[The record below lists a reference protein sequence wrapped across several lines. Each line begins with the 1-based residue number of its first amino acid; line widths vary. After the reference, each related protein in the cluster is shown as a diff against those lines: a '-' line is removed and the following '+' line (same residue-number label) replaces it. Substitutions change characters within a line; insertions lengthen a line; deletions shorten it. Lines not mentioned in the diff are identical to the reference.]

1 MEAFRMRSSK
11 FRHVFGKPFRK
22 EMCFENIRI
31 TKNAHDGCFCAVNT
45 KNIAVV
51 TENAG
56 GGAFVVLPVN
66 QGGRVDMN
74 IPKVSGH
81 SGAILDIKWN
91 PFDNQVIASG
101 SDDSTVKIWQ
111 IPNEG
116 LFSNLSDWQ
125 VDLHGHQRR
134 VAYIE
139 WHPTAS
145 NILLSAGYDFKCF
158 IWNVEQ
164 AEPVNVIGCHTDTIF
179 SIAWSRE
186 GSMFATTSK
195 DKKLRVID
203 PRSTNVIAETTGHVG
218 NKASKV
224 AFLEDSMRLLTTGF
238 SRQCDRQ
245 LAVWDIRNMTTAQR
259 IDGIDCSNGVI
270 QPYYDPDVR
279 VVFLAGKGDGN
290 IRYFEITDDS
300 SYFHYLSEYMS
311 SSPQKGIGRMPKVG
325 CDVTKCEI
333 QRFYKIHAA
342 KNLLEPVSMIVPRK
356 SEQFQEDIFPP
367 TASTIPSLSADEWVS
382 GQNREPILVSLQDGT
397 VTNTPKV
404 STSRPVQRQDGA
416 MQANPVIT
424 TYTAVTRPGSN
435 RPIKRANTIASSTVP
450 NNVPAA
456 EPASLK
462 NIKRLSINE
471 DIVTIEETSHT
482 LSQKRAMFEQ
492 TTNNN
497 NNKNTPLSGP
507 ADQNS
512 QYQKKV
518 WSPVSPS
525 SPATTTTANGLP
537 GTDSEQGLSPFK
549 PHSDVSRLELLP
561 MPGNESVES
570 DAVEWRTNEA
580 YQRRKRPLSSNSTPP
595 ISTSSYNSLAKL
607 VIGDPSPQSQSN
619 KIHVR
624 KVWHMQPTTT
634 SPCPPTDHN
643 GHNFQNDIELKKAYF
658 RQQEELNSL
667 KEQLRL
673 KDKRIS
679 QLEDEVQR
687 LRGKDGD
694 QGESNC

>member
-1 MEAFRMRSSK
+1 MPAFRMRSSK

-497 NNKNTPLSGP
+497 NNKNTPQTGP

-595 ISTSSYNSLAKL
+595 KSTSSYNSLAKL

-619 KIHVR
+619 
-624 KVWHMQPTTT
+624 
-634 SPCPPTDHN
+634 
-643 GHNFQNDIELKKAYF
+643 LKKAYF

>member
-1 MEAFRMRSSK
+1 MPAFRMRSSK

-497 NNKNTPLSGP
+497 NNKNTPQTGP

-537 GTDSEQGLSPFK
+537 GTDS
-549 PHSDVSRLELLP
+549 
-561 MPGNESVES
+561 
-570 DAVEWRTNEA
+570 
-580 YQRRKRPLSSNSTPP
+580 
-595 ISTSSYNSLAKL
+595 
-607 VIGDPSPQSQSN
+607 
-619 KIHVR
+619 
-624 KVWHMQPTTT
+624 
-634 SPCPPTDHN
+634 
-643 GHNFQNDIELKKAYF
+643 ELKKAYF

>member
-1 MEAFRMRSSK
+1 MPAFRMRSSK

-497 NNKNTPLSGP
+497 NNKNTPQTGP

-537 GTDSEQGLSPFK
+537 GTDSE
-549 PHSDVSRLELLP
+549 
-561 MPGNESVES
+561 
-570 DAVEWRTNEA
+570 
-580 YQRRKRPLSSNSTPP
+580 
-595 ISTSSYNSLAKL
+595 
-607 VIGDPSPQSQSN
+607 

>member
-1 MEAFRMRSSK
+1 MPAFRMRSSK

-31 TKNAHDGCFCAVNT
+31 SKNAHDGCFCAVNP
-45 KNIAVV
+45 KNIAVI
-51 TENAG
+51 TESAG
-56 GGAFVVLPVN
+56 GGAFIVLPVN
-66 QGGRVDMN
+66 QGGRVDVN

-81 SGAILDIKWN
+81 AGAILDLKWN
-91 PFDNQVIASG
+91 PFNNQIIASG

-116 LFSNLSDWQ
+116 LYANLSEWQ

-134 VAYIE
+134 VAYID

-145 NILLSAGYDFKCF
+145 SILLSAGYDFKCF

-186 GSMFATTSK
+186 GSMFATTCK

-203 PRSTNVIAETTGHVG
+203 PRSTNVIVETTGHVG

-224 AFLEDSMRLLTTGF
+224 VFMEDSMRLITTGF

-245 LAVWDIRNMTTAQR
+245 LALWDIRNMTNAQR
-259 IDGIDCSNGVI
+259 IEGIDCSNGVI

-279 VVFLAGKGDGN
+279 VVFLGGKGDGN
-290 IRYFEITDDS
+290 IRYYEITDDS
-300 SYFHYLSEYMS
+300 SYFYYLSEYMS
-311 SSPQKGIGRMPKVG
+311 SSPQKGFGRMPKVG

-367 TASTIPSLSADEWVS
+367 TASTIPSLTADEWVS
-382 GQNREPILVSLQDGT
+382 GQNREPILVSLQDG
-397 VTNTPKV
+397 
-404 STSRPVQRQDGA
+404 A

-424 TYTAVTRPGSN
+424 TYTAVTRQGGSN
-435 RPIKRANTIASSTVP
+435 RPMKRANTIASSTVP

-462 NIKRLSINE
+462 NIKRLSVNE
-471 DIVTIEETSHT
+471 DIVTIEETAHS

-492 TTNNN
+492 STNNN
-497 NNKNTPLSGP
+497 NNNNNTTPQSGS

-512 QYQKKV
+512 HYQKRV
-518 WSPVSPS
+518 WSPVSPTV
-525 SPATTTTANGLP
+525 PASTTTPNGLP
-537 GTDSEQGLSPFK
+537 STDSE
-549 PHSDVSRLELLP
+549 
-561 MPGNESVES
+561 
-570 DAVEWRTNEA
+570 
-580 YQRRKRPLSSNSTPP
+580 
-595 ISTSSYNSLAKL
+595 
-607 VIGDPSPQSQSN
+607 

-624 KVWHMQPTTT
+624 KVWHMQPSTI
-634 SPCPPTDHN
+634 SPSPPTDHN
-643 GHNFQNDIELKKAYF
+643 GHNFVNDIELKKAYF

-673 KDKRIS
+673 KDKRIM

-687 LRGKDGD
+687 LRTGSGD